1 MSFCRSRGMLGLGV
15 FSCVYYVCIVVYLGS
30 VGFVR
35 LLGNVDT
42 GGRALVG
49 Q

>member
-1 MSFCRSRGMLGLGV
+1 MLELGV
-15 FSCVYYVCIVVYLGS
+15 FSCVYLCFVVYLGS

-35 LLGNVDT
+35 IWGNVDT
-42 GGRALVG
+42 GERALVG